1 MALVSMKQNQGEPLK
16 DFVSHFNMEALSIGN
31 FDHSV
36 AMVAFQNALRLG
48 PFAQSLA
55 KTPPITFMD
64 ILGCVTKHINAEEVM
79 QAKKAE
85 HAEKKDKKKHPK
97 ERKNDDRKE
106 KHRHRWDSGGF
117 TPLNA
122 PRAEILATIE
132 GKDYLKKPR
141 PMKAPS
147 DKRNRNKYYRF
158 HRDHGHDTK
167 ECHQLKEEIQ
177 ELINRG
183 FLRSYVAKEGD
194 SRRRKD

>member
-16 DFVSHFNMEALSIGN
+16 DFVSRFNMEALSIGN

-36 AMVAFQNALRLG
+36 AMVAFQNALRPG
-48 PFAQSLA
+48 PFTQSLA
-55 KTPPITFMD
+55 KTPPIMFTD
-64 ILGCVTKHINAEEVM
+64 ISGHATKYINAEKVM
-79 QAKKAE
+79 QAKRAE
-85 HAEKKDKKKHPK
+85 HAEKKDKKKHPE
-97 ERKNDDRKE
+97 ERKNDDWKE
-106 KHRHRWDSGGF
+106 KHHPRWDSGGF

-132 GKDYLKKPR
+132 GKDYLKKPQ

-147 DKRNRNKYYRF
+147 DKRNQNKYYRF
-158 HRDHGHDTK
+158 HRDHGHDME

-183 FLRSYVAKEGD
+183 FLRRYVAKEGD
-194 SRRRKD
+194 S